1 MKTIPHYNYT
11 LLVCLFCGLIGFSG
25 CSSKPY
31 QTMFETKAN
40 TADGVARP
48 FTIAGVYK
56 IKPEDVL
63 QVRNLQNIK
72 FIMDDVNTS
81 SSSSPTTAGSN
92 ATAQTYPVEQDG
104 TVALPV
110 IGSVS
115 VAGLTRQEA
124 AKAIADIYRKKLIK
138 DPIIEVKIINLK
150 VSVFGEVRTPGNYAL
165 VKDKTTL
172 VDVLGQ
178 AGGITDKGNEK
189 RVKIIRGGTENPQV
203 TEINLSELESLTNPA
218 VIMQNDDIVYVGQN
232 KRAVRNDK
240 IQNVSTI
247 VQPTL
252 LLLNTVLLLFTLK

>member
-1 MKTIPHYNYT
+1 MATKIYLNYIK
-11 LLVCLFCGLIGFSG
+11 LICLFSGLIIGFSS
-25 CSSKPY
+25 CSNKPY
-31 QTMFETKAN
+31 QTLFEPNGKITAN
-40 TADGVARP
+40 QP
-48 FTIAGVYK
+48 NNFTIAGAYK
-56 IKPEDVL
+56 IKPEDIL

-72 FIMDDVNTS
+72 FILEDVNTS
-81 SSSSPTTAGSN
+81 SSSAQGSGSN
-92 ATAQTYPVEQDG
+92 TAAQAYPVEQDG

-110 IGSVS
+110 IGHVA

-124 AKAIADIYRKKLIK
+124 SKAIEDMYRNKLIK

-150 VSVFGEVRTPGNYAL
+150 VSVFGEVRSPGNYAL

-172 VDVLGQ
+172 IDVLGQ

-189 RVKIIRGGTENPQV
+189 RVKIIRGGTVNPQV

-240 IQNVSTI
+240 IQNISTI